1 LQKSFIV
8 STLEPFSSFFKLTA
22 MRAIWKG
29 HIQFSLVTIP
39 IRIYNAIDAGQTIS
53 FNLLSK
59 EGNNPVSYEKKDKVT
74 GETLKNDEIVK
85 GYQYE
90 PGQYVLID
98 QEDFDKVKLKSE
110 KVIEIQGFV
119 DYQEVHPT
127 LFESPY
133 YIGPDGDVA
142 AKTYGLLSHTLKE
155 TGKIAVGKVVL
166 RDRETPVLLSP
177 LDGGMVMYKLRYP
190 HEVKKIREVPQL
202 IDVKPEKEQLKLA
215 KTLVDSM
222 TVKFD
227 NIEMKDHYYD
237 KLKSIIDAKV
247 SGREV
252 VSVSETEEPAK
263 KAVDIMSALK
273 ASIEASKKPMEKA
286 KGGAKKEKEKEEKAE
301 KTQKKT
307 RRKAS

>member
-1 LQKSFIV
+1 
-8 STLEPFSSFFKLTA
+8 

-59 EGNNPVSYEKKDKVT
+59 DGHNPVAYEKKDKVT
-74 GETLKNDEIVK
+74 GETLKTDDIVK

-90 PGQYVLID
+90 PGQYVIIE
-98 QEDFDKVKLKSE
+98 QEDFEKVKLKSE

-119 DYQEVHPT
+119 DYKEVHPT

-142 AKTYGLLSHTLKE
+142 AKTYGLLSHTLKD
-155 TGKIAVGKVVL
+155 TGKLAVGKVVL

-177 LDGGMVMYKLRYP
+177 LEGGMVMYRLRYP
-190 HEVKKIREVPQL
+190 HEVRSIKEVPQL
-202 IDVKPEKEQLKLA
+202 IDVKVEKEQLKLA

-222 TVKFD
+222 TVKFSS
-227 NIEMKDHYYD
+227 IEMKDHYYD
-237 KLKSIIDAKV
+237 KLKAIIDAKV

-252 VSVSETEEPAK
+252 VTVGETEEPK
-263 KAVDIMSALK
+263 KVVDIMSALK

-286 KGGAKKEKEKEEKAE
+286 KGGSKKQKEEKEAKAE
-301 KTQKKT
+301 KKT